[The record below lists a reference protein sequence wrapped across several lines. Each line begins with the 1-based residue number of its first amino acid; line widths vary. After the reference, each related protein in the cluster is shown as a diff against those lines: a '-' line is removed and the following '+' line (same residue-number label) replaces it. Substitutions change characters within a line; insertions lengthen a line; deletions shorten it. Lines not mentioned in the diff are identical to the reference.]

1 MTIRSEKKRVL
12 TLLLAAFFVLFFFL
26 STAFMTEE
34 AHHDCVG
41 DGCPICMQISA
52 LQNFFKQLDT
62 GAALTAAV
70 LVLHLIFRCITPK
83 WDSFFLVTSPVR
95 LKVRMNN

>member
-1 MTIRSEKKRVL
+1 MTIKSEKKRAL
-12 TLLLAAFFVLFFFL
+12 TLLLAAFFVVFFL
-26 STAFMTEE
+26 LSAAFLTEE

-41 DGCPICMQISA
+41 DGCPICMQMSA

-70 LVLHLIFRCITPK
+70 LVLHLIFRCMPLR

>member
-1 MTIRSEKKRVL
+1 MTVRSEKKRAL
-12 TLLLAAFFVLFFFL
+12 TLLLAAFFVVFFFL

-70 LVLHLIFRCITPK
+70 LVLHLIFRCIAPR
-83 WDSFFLVTSPVR
+83 WDSFCLITSPVR